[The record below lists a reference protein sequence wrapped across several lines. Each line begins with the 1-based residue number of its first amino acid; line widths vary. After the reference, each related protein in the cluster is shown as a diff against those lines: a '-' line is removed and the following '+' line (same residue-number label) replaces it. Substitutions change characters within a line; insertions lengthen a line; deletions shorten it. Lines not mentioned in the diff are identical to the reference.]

1 MTAYRRG
8 YLVELKALCELKKR
22 GYFPFR
28 TAKSGGPFDIGGIR
42 GHEILLLQVKREK
55 KPSSNPIKKY
65 AKDIE
70 RLRGL
75 PVPDCVRKEMWIWVD
90 RKGWKRVV
98 VKL

>member
-1 MTAYRRG
+1 
-8 YLVELKALCELKKR
+8 VELKALHELKKR
-22 GYFPFR
+22 GYTAFR
-28 TAKSGGPFDIGGIR
+28 TARSGGPFDIGGIR
-42 GHEILLLQVKREK
+42 GREILLLQLKREK

-75 PVPDCVRKEMWIWVD
+75 PVPDCVRKELWIWLD
-90 RKGWKRVV
+90 RRGWRRIP